1 MIEKFLQ
8 IISTPLYASVESE
21 LGGSGNYYQKLVPL
35 PNASY
40 SLGGLIEQIINIL
53 LWVVGI
59 VAVIYLIWAG
69 ISYITAAG
77 DDAKAAKARMGIIN
91 AVIGIVVVLL
101 AFVIQGAVG
110 RIFSGNN
117 SNTNSVN
124 PPPASTRGSI
134 P

>member
-8 IISTPLYASVESE
+8 LISTPLYASVESE
-21 LGGSGNYYQKLVPL
+21 LGGTGKYYQKIIPL
-35 PNASY
+35 SNSSY
-40 SLGGLIEQIINIL
+40 SLGGLIEEIINIL
-53 LWVVGI
+53 LWVVG
-59 VAVIYLIWAG
+59 VAAVIYLIWAG

-110 RIFSGNN
+110 RIFSGGG
-117 SNTNSVN
+117 SNTNTVN
-124 PPPASTRGSI
+124 PPSTSTRGSL